1 MRKVFMFA
9 AVLAGVLAVASSCR
23 AQDAADPGDGKVV
36 KLTAKAVADPKGD
49 GPDGKGNT
57 IDDTWGFWF
66 QLIHA
71 PRYRRLDIAT
81 ATMSAAQ
88 KKNGIPRKVTGPIG
102 KYLPNPDKT
111 EGWIYHSDWDGRYEG
126 VWGDEKVN
134 QVVAHPYNEKSD
146 GGAVA
151 VTYKVPEDGTYAVTV
166 KVTDMN
172 PAKGHRTLTGI
183 TAIVDIVNNHAEE
196 LKKPVKELKRVK
208 VGDDVGPKSAE
219 LKIEK
224 VALKKGQLV
233 RLVIDPNKWWGGD
246 MTRIDTFTIERVK

>member
-9 AVLAGVLAVASSCR
+9 AVLAGVLAAATSC
-23 AQDAADPGDGKVV
+23 V

-81 ATMSAAQ
+81 ATMPAAQ
-88 KKNGIPRKVTGPIG
+88 KKNGIRRKVTGPIG
-102 KYLPNPDKT
+102 KYRPNPDKT

-126 VWGDEKVN
+126 VWGGEKVK
-134 QVVAHPYNEKSD
+134 QVLAHPYNEKTA

-151 VTYKVPEDGTYAVTV
+151 VTYKVPTDGTYAVTA

-172 PAKGHRTLTGI
+172 PAKGHYTLTGI
-183 TAIVDIVNNHAEE
+183 TAIVDIVDNDAQSS
-196 LKKPVKELKRVK
+196 LPRRPLPIRRAT
-208 VGDDVGPKSAE
+208 GPTGRA
-219 LKIEK
+219 
-224 VALKKGQLV
+224 
-233 RLVIDPNKWWGGD
+233 
-246 MTRIDTFTIERVK
+246 TRSTTRGASGSS